1 MDLTAAD
8 RCDQCQAQAWVRVW
22 LNADALSVLDLCGHH
37 FAQHETRLLE
47 LGAVHADF
55 RDRINAKLDVSA

>member
-8 RCDQCQAQAWVRVW
+8 RCDSCGAQAWVRVW
-22 LNADALSVLDLCGHH
+22 LNADALSILDLCAHH
-37 FAQHETRLLE
+37 FAQHEPKLLAS
-47 LGAVHADF
+47 GAVFADF